1 MEPPSLKLTTFL
13 LILSLI
19 FTFSLALAMT
29 QTTDPTMDPTTPRSA
44 QMPGSIPDDILPHEY
59 TRFAKVQRVCD
70 SVLSSGINLQ
80 FDPNRI
86 NALKPQLSFVK
97 GDWFQNP
104 AHAPAPLMPFDS
116 SDTNSNTSALPDPL
130 SLTTFLLTHIDPRHN
145 FKNALNVTGALGIG
159 ISRNGTAPEMGRYL
173 SPEFKF
179 WPGSSDLT
187 IVFEGVYTESDS
199 EMILCLVGEAML
211 PTRESDP
218 KNPWQKWLKM
228 AETHSLLDK
237 DDNIALTLRYPK
249 SFTLTSWAVHGEVRS
264 LNPSSGTRY
273 FDPVKLTSQLGAYS
287 NYQFGSEDQVLTA
300 CDPYPYQDEVIK
312 SQLEVYKGSSFCG
325 FLDSFMS
332 EQMLFVVPNWNCT
345 SNDAYCKKLGPFL
358 TNRATYQTNRGF
370 FGVAITMQDVRC
382 EPRDPAV
389 TGGSYGS
396 ARVSAVFRVVPP
408 GVTQYTAF
416 HRTGISGTTLS
427 AEGVWNS
434 STGQLC
440 MVGCLGSSDSCGSR
454 ICLYMPTIFSI
465 NQRSLILGQ
474 VTSLS
479 KEREDSHYPLSFE
492 RPSHPSELWSKFMA
506 SSVISYQYTKIKQAS
521 ALLER
526 NEPSAFG
533 DVIAKSLL
541 SYPRKGDELGELYR
555 LSNLADDLSLHVP
568 AIPDPRPTKRTKRP
582 FVNLEILSLGSMLGR
597 YWSATSQNGPLPIDS
612 KPGVV
617 GPEQEST
624 TGPEMLMNVSAEL
637 ILTGEPYHNIS
648 TLYLEGL
655 YNPVDGRMYLIG
667 CRDVRATWQV
677 LSEIAN
683 LEAGMDC
690 LIEVKI
696 EYPPT
701 TARWLINP
709 TAKISI
715 SSRRKEDDPL
725 HFNITNLQT
734 LPILYRSQREDIL
747 SRRSVEGILRVLT
760 LSLAIACIG
769 SQLYY
774 ITGKSTVIPYISVAM
789 LAVQAIGY
797 SIPLITGAEALFE
810 KITSEK
816 NFDEPPSY
824 NIEKSQWYWA
834 MDYLVKILVMFAF
847 LITLRLGQKVWKS
860 RIRMLTRSPLEQ
872 WRVPNDR
879 KVFLICLGVHSAG
892 FLVAL
897 LVHLINVSRRP
908 GHQETYVDSQGK
920 SHKLHDLGI
929 QLEEYIGLVQDF
941 FLLPQIIGN
950 YLWKIQC
957 KPLTKAYYIGITFV
971 RLFPH
976 LYDCVRAPVI
986 NPYFGEEYEFVN
998 TSSDFFSK
1006 FGDVMIPLV
1015 SILFMVA
1022 VYVQQRWNYEKI
1034 SSTVKSGQKKLVSMG
1049 SRVYERL
1056 PSMSSFEA
1064 ELVASAVKEAEI
1076 TGELR
1081 KDAPSQLEEI

>member
-1 MEPPSLKLTTFL
+1 MKPPFLASLQLSTFVL
-13 LILSLI
+13 LLSLI
-19 FTFSLALAMT
+19 FSFSVPMT
-29 QTTDPTMDPTTPRSA
+29 QTNPSMDSTNFRPDQMSSSMAEEHTM
-44 QMPGSIPDDILPHEY
+44 PHEY

-70 SVLSSGINLQ
+70 SVLSSGNNLQ
-80 FDPNRI
+80 FNHNRI

-97 GDWFQNP
+97 GDWLQDP
-104 AHAPAPLMPFDS
+104 GHAPLMPIDS
-116 SDTNSNTSALPDPL
+116 SDTKSNTSLLPQPL
-130 SLTTFLLTHIDPRHN
+130 PLTTFLLTHIDLNHN

-199 EMILCLVGEAML
+199 EMLLCLVGEAML

-218 KNPWQKWLKM
+218 KNPWRKWLKQ
-228 AETHSLLDK
+228 ANTESAHSLLDQ

-249 SFTLTSWAVHGEVRS
+249 SFTLTSRAVRGEVRS

-287 NYQFGSEDQVLTA
+287 NYQFGSEDQVSTA
-300 CDPYPYQDEVIK
+300 CDPYPYQDDVIK

-325 FLDSFMS
+325 FLDRFVS
-332 EQMLFVVPNWNCT
+332 EQLLYVVPNWNCNT
-345 SNDAYCKKLGPFL
+345 NDAYCQKLGPFR
-358 TNRATYQTNRGF
+358 TDRATDGTDGGF
-370 FGVAITMQDVRC
+370 SGVAITMQDVRC
-382 EPRDPAV
+382 EPRDPV
-389 TGGSYGS
+389 TRGSYGS
-396 ARVSAVFRVVPP
+396 ARVSAVFRVVLP
-408 GVTQYTAF
+408 GVTQYTAV
-416 HRTGISGTTLS
+416 HRTGISDATLS
-427 AEGVWNS
+427 AEGVWKA

-454 ICLYMPTIFSI
+454 ICLYIPTFFSI
-465 NQRSLILGQ
+465 DRRTIIFGQ

-479 KEREDSHYPLSFE
+479 KEKEDSYYPLSFE
-492 RPSHPSELWSKFMA
+492 RPAHPFELWTKFTA
-506 SSVISYQYTKIKQAS
+506 SPVNSYRYTKIKQAG

-526 NEPSAFG
+526 NEPFAFG
-533 DVIAKSLL
+533 DVIAKSFL
-541 SYPRKGDELGELYR
+541 SYPQKGDGHDELAS
-555 LSNLADDLSLHVP
+555 LSNLADDLSLHVHAMSNSQP
-568 AIPDPRPTKRTKRP
+568 SKRTKRP
-582 FVNLEILSLGSMLGR
+582 FVNLEILSIGSLLGR
-597 YWSATSQNGPLPIDS
+597 YWEATAKNGSLPVGN
-612 KPGVV
+612 KPNLA
-617 GPEQEST
+617 GPGRQT
-624 TGPEMLMNVSAEL
+624 LMNVSAEL
-637 ILTGEPYHNIS
+637 TLTGEPYHNIS

-655 YNPVDGRMYLIG
+655 YNPLDGRMYLIG
-667 CRDVRATWQV
+667 CRDMRAAGKV
-677 LSEIAN
+677 LSESAD

-709 TAKISI
+709 IAKLSI
-715 SSRRKEDDPL
+715 SSQRNADDPL
-725 HFNITNLQT
+725 HFNTTNLQT
-734 LPILYRSQREDIL
+734 LPILYREQAEDIL
-747 SRRSVEGILRVLT
+747 SRRSVEGILRILT

-774 ITGKSTVIPYISVAM
+774 ITGKSTVIPYISVIM
-789 LAVQAIGY
+789 LAVQALGY
-797 SIPLITGAEALFE
+797 SIPLITGAEALFA
-810 KITSEK
+810 KITSEIDS
-816 NFDEPPSY
+816 DEPPSY

-834 MDYLVKILVMFAF
+834 LDYLVKILVMFAF
-847 LITLRLGQKVWKS
+847 LLTLRLGQKVWKS

-897 LVHLINVSRRP
+897 LVHVINVARRP
-908 GHQETYVDSQGK
+908 GHQEAYVDSQGK

-957 KPLTKAYYIGITFV
+957 KPLRKAYYIGITFV

-986 NPYFGEEYEFVN
+986 NPYFAEEYEFVN
-998 TSSDFFSK
+998 TSSDFFSR

-1015 SILFMVA
+1015 SILLMVA

-1034 SSTVKSGQKKLVSMG
+1034 SSTVKSGQKKLLSMG

-1076 TGELR
+1076 TGDFG
-1081 KDAPSQLEEI
+1081 KDATSQQEEI